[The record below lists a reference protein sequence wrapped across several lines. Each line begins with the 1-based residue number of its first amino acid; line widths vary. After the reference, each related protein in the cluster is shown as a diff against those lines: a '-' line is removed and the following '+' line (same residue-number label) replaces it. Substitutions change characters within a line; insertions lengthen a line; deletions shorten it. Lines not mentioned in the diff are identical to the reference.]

1 MRKSAISVTEDFS
14 KKTRESRQELRKMM
28 RQVKKK
34 NPERRCYL
42 EYDKLYIDGKLFMYS
57 QLTGQVEEQSATVNT
72 DHQNFR

>member
-1 MRKSAISVTEDFS
+1 
-14 KKTRESRQELRKMM
+14 MM

-57 QLTGQVEEQSATVNT
+57 QLTGQVEEQSSTVNT